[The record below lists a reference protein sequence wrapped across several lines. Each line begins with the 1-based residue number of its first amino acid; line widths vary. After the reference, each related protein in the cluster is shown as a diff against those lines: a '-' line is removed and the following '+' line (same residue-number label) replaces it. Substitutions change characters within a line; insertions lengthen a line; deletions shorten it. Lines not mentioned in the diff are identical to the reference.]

1 MTYQL
6 GTRDDYAR
14 LVIQAGRDLNITPRG
29 IVIGLATVYV
39 EAAWK
44 IWANRKVAAS
54 LILPYDDIGSDGYSV
69 GLFQQQVVMSTVGWW
84 WGDAETCMDPY
95 QSARLFFG
103 RLARLDYNNTSRSP
117 GSYAQ
122 QVQQSAYPD
131 RYDQRM
137 TEAQAL
143 YDRLAGGTVPDVP
156 AFDYQI
162 TKVMHGFNPNTPANA
177 TGNSNGPR
185 AQTAYA
191 VVHTSEGNN
200 TAVSLTDYCNRN
212 KVSYNLIVDAVD
224 TVECVPVTEG
234 PWAAMEANDIAF
246 HLCFAGSF
254 ASWTRADWLSR
265 DDMLKRGAKAIAAAC
280 KQFDIPAVKVLSS
293 GGWPVT
299 PKGIAGHVDFG
310 ARGGGHTDPGV
321 SFPWTEFVGMVQ
333 GYLTPDP
340 GTQPPD
346 VPPAD
351 DPVDTPDPLTP
362 AEQRELLAKTR
373 DIWDQVRGVDG
384 KGWPQLNNRTLVDA
398 LAEVALHQNIPGYM
412 PPRKAN

>member
-1 MTYQL
+1 MSSNGKWIGLLQQDASYSDRYNANANIAQFFDRLDAKRHTD
-6 GTRDDYAR
+6 GWSDDLWLNIFWLQQRPGESSAEMAYRNGRKAYLTEIKSRTTEAVR
-14 LVIQAGRDLNITPRG
+14 LVTM
-29 IVIGLATVYV
+29 Y
-39 EAAWK
+39 
-44 IWANRKVAAS
+44 
-54 LILPYDDIGSDGYSV
+54 
-69 GLFQQQVVMSTVGWW
+69 
-84 WGDAETCMDPY
+84 
-95 QSARLFFG
+95 
-103 RLARLDYNNTSRSP
+103 
-117 GSYAQ
+117 
-122 QVQQSAYPD
+122 
-131 RYDQRM
+131 
-137 TEAQAL
+137 
-143 YDRLAGGTVPDVP
+143 GGTVSTTP

-200 TAVSLTDYCNRN
+200 TTVSLTDYCNRN

-351 DPVDTPDPLTP
+351 DPVDTPDPIIDLHRQFLGLWEMLGWRTP
-362 AEQRELLAKTR
+362 VE
-373 DIWDQVRGVDG
+373 
-384 KGWPQLNNRTLVDA
+384 A
-398 LAEVALHQNIPGYM
+398 LAVLLDAATGSKNAGKTGWKAL
-412 PPRKAN
+412 

>member
-1 MTYQL
+1 MTYDL
-6 GTRDDYAR
+6 GARDDYAR
-14 LVIQAGRDLNITPRG
+14 LVIQAGRDLGITPRG
-29 IVIGLATVYV
+29 IAIGLATVYV
-39 EAAWK
+39 ESAWK

-69 GLFQQQVVMSTVGWW
+69 GLFQQQVRMSSVGWW
-84 WGDAETCMDPY
+84 WGPAEICMDPY

-185 AQTAYA
+185 AKTAYA
-191 VVHTSEGNN
+191 VVHTQEGDG
-200 TAVSLTDYCNRN
+200 TAVSLANYCNSTWD
-212 KVSYNLIVDAVD
+212 KGLKAVSYNLTVDSID
-224 TVECVPVTEG
+224 TVEVVPVTESS
-234 PWAAMEANDIAF
+234 WSAVDANDIAV
-246 HLCFAGSF
+246 HLCFAGSR
-254 ASWTRADWLSR
+254 AAWTRADWLSR
-265 DDMLKRGAKAIAAAC
+265 DAMLKRGAKAIAAAC

-310 ARGGGHTDPGV
+310 TRGGGHTDPGV

-346 VPPAD
+346 VPAD
-351 DPVDTPDPLTP
+351 DPVDTPDPLIDLHRQFLGLWEMLGWRTP
-362 AEQRELLAKTR
+362 VE
-373 DIWDQVRGVDG
+373 
-384 KGWPQLNNRTLVDA
+384 A
-398 LAEVALHQNIPGYM
+398 LAVLLDAATGSKNAGKTGWKAL
-412 PPRKAN
+412 